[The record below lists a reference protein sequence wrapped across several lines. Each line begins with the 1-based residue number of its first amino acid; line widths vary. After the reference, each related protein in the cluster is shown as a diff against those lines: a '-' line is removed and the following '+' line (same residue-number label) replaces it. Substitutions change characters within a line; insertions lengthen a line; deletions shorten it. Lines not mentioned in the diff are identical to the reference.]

1 METAQSADQ
10 ASTQP
15 SADQRRQVT
24 VLFCDVGGSSGDAER
39 LEAEEYAEL
48 LDEFRRLAHAF
59 ILRHGGS
66 IARLQGDGVL
76 ALFVSAGPRDDDG
89 RRATEAA
96 LDLHLAVAR
105 LRAGHGDSAKALQMR
120 SGIHAGQV
128 LLTEGDIE
136 RGRLDVVGQVP
147 NTAARLCSLASGGE
161 ILVSEETLGPQA
173 AFFHFSAARR
183 LQIKGH
189 AVALS
194 VLRIEGRAT
203 LERRIDAAARRGMLP
218 FAGRRAMLARLV
230 KAAAAARDGSPAVTV
245 LSGEPGIGKTRLL
258 DEFRQRLDPTEYH
271 VLQGTCDSGAEAEAF
286 QPFKQGLRGALGW
299 HAGATQEHNDAV
311 IAAALDGLGAQ
322 HANTLAPL
330 APLAQILSTNHGS
343 LLLEV
348 LTATTHVTAIVELI
362 ALLARGRTL
371 VVLLD
376 DWHWADDA
384 SRQVLEALRARG
396 LPLMLVLA
404 TQTGADGAATIAGPQ
419 TLRLQ
424 PLKAAEAVGAIN
436 ACLPGCESEVA
447 RKIYRYSGGSPLVIE
462 ELCHAAAADAYPGAI
477 PRGAGVGITALVAAR
492 LARLPEPQ
500 AECLRM
506 AAVAGYTF
514 PTSVLL
520 RLADYASAASTL
532 EALAAQGFLVL
543 AEPPGML
550 RFKHALTREAVYAT
564 IEPERR
570 HALDLRETQY
580 RAHP

>member
-1 METAQSADQ
+1 M
-10 ASTQP
+10 
-15 SADQRRQVT
+15 
-24 VLFCDVGGSSGDAER
+24 LFCDVGGSSGDAES

-59 ILRHGGS
+59 ILRQGGS

-76 ALFVSAGPRDDDG
+76 ALFGSAGPRDDDG

-105 LRAGHGDSAKALQMR
+105 LRSGHGDSAKALQMR
-120 SGIHAGQV
+120 SGIHAGQA
-128 LLTEGDIE
+128 LLIEGDIE

-189 AVALS
+189 TTALS

-203 LERRIDAAARRGMLP
+203 IERRIEAAARRGMLP
-218 FAGRRAMLARLV
+218 FAGRRARLARLV
-230 KAAAAARDGSPAVTV
+230 KGAAAARDGSPAVIV
-245 LSGEPGIGKTRLL
+245 VSGEPGIGKTRLL

-271 VLQGTCDSGAEAEAF
+271 VLPGTCESGAATEAF

-299 HAGATQEHNDAV
+299 HADATEQRNEAV
-311 IAAALDGLGAQ
+311 VAAALDGLGAP
-322 HANTLAPL
+322 HANALAPL
-330 APLAQILSTNHGS
+330 ARILSGNHSS
-343 LLLEV
+343 LPEDLN
-348 LTATTHVTAIVELI
+348 ATTHVPAIVELI

-376 DWHWADDA
+376 DWHWADHA
-384 SRQVLEALRARG
+384 SRQVLGALRARG
-396 LPLMLVLA
+396 LPLMLALA
-404 TQTGADGAATIAGPQ
+404 TQTGADGVAAIGVAAIGVAAIGVAEIGVATIAGAQ

-477 PRGAGVGITALVAAR
+477 PLAAGVGITALVAAR

-506 AAVAGYTF
+506 AAMAGHTF
-514 PTSVLL
+514 PISRLM
-520 RLADYASAASTL
+520 RLADYESAAATL

-550 RFKHALTREAVYAT
+550 RFKHALIREAVCA
-564 IEPERR
+564 
-570 HALDLRETQY
+570 ALPPRYKADASTPRS
-580 RAHP
+580 